1 MEKSITYKYE
11 LKNIGIGDLTFFC
24 GEMLL
29 RLNKEDVLEIKINET
44 ILNLYR
50 KGSKSYE
57 KFCID
62 YIKFILS
69 DFTVLECQTN
79 TDRSWEY
86 NRDYVDRMLTDDT
99 IKNIFKEKFSNGFIN
114 DEHKNHVVLFTKS
127 RNFHLS
133 NFQQHSEF
141 FFSTLNSI
149 DSKIILIGEKNIN
162 YTGEYSIIGGDMV
175 YSLYDEYIK
184 NINKDK
190 IIDLTKDDYSSE
202 EINLGNIVNDLTLI
216 LNSKKIIMMG
226 GGGFF
231 CMSLFTDKLLSLVNE
246 EIFSQFQTEHNKQ
259 IFINF
264 DDYIR
269 EIQNV

>member
-1 MEKSITYKYE
+1 MTNSTIYKYD
-11 LKNIGIGDLTFFC
+11 LKYIGIGDLTFFC

-29 RLNKEDVLEIKINET
+29 RLNKGDVLEIKINQNT
-44 ILNLYR
+44 LNLYR
-50 KGSKSYE
+50 DGSKSYE

-62 YIKFILS
+62 YVKFILS
-69 DFTVLECQTN
+69 DFIVLECQTN

-86 NRDYVDRMLTDDT
+86 NQDYVDRMLTDDT
-99 IKNIFKEKFSNGFIN
+99 IKNIFKEKFSNGSIN

-127 RNFHLS
+127 RNFYLS
-133 NFQQHSEF
+133 NFQQVSEKF
-141 FFSTLNSI
+141 FNTLNSI
-149 DSKIILIGEKNIN
+149 DSKIILIGEKNVS
-162 YTGEYSIIGGDMV
+162 YTGEYLNISNELV
-175 YSLYDEYIK
+175 YSLYDDYIK
-184 NINKDK
+184 NIDKDK
-190 IIDLTKDDYSSE
+190 IIDLTKDNYSYG
-202 EINLGNIVNDLTLI
+202 EIELENVINDLTLI
-216 LNSKKIIMMG
+216 VNSKKIIMMG

-231 CMSLFTDKLLSLVNE
+231 CMSLFTDKLLSLVSE